1 PRARA
6 VRPTGRRARRRVQR
20 QHARGSRQLLH
31 HAPVRQRCR
40 GPRLPRIRVPRT
52 ALPLRRAR
60 ERTSGRVGRVRPPG
74 IEPVLQVHRGHEPPA
89 LALGLQPQ
97 EHDRQP
103 RRNPARHAGADA
115 RDPAPLLHA
124 QQCGADRR
132 RRRPPRPR
140 VRARPTDVRQ
150 HSSRS
155 RPVHQ
160 ISHPRR
166 AGPPARPSR
175 DRRGTREHR
184 VRAGAVVGSERQEG
198 SAVDIRRRRVLRR
211 DEPGRITVPAPA
223 RGQRPVALG
232 GGELLHARP
241 HGPDH
246 DQRRDHRGQTA
257 PRPRRAQRRD
267 RQVRHAR
274 LLQRVR
280 RRTPEAAA
288 CRRHRA
294 RPRARVGVRAPTRI
308 LVVGGGS
315 RLLPG
320 LRGQH
325 GASNARRSA
334 TLRADVHRRQAARGG
349 RAHLAGRSPAAPPND
364 GRPAASSRA
373 VPDGSAAMTPRVAA
387 IACAL
392 ALGASSAGGGV
403 AAAVPR
409 PHAPPADTL
418 TTSFDVSGVHVILRR
433 NPANDVVAVNLY
445 LLGGTR
451 GLTDSTVGIAP
462 MMLWVSERGTQH
474 YSREALRLKTAELG
488 SSIVVEPQPDWTMF
502 GFRGIRSTFDS
513 TWVVFADRLMH
524 PTLDSA
530 DVELT
535 RSQVA
540 SGVRERRDS
549 PDDWVEYLADSVAFP
564 GTPYGLAASGTER
577 SIASISAA
585 DLRHFRDTALVT
597 SRMLVVVVGNVDS
610 AQVARDVQ
618 RTLGTLPAG
627 TYRWTAIPAGMAAD
641 TSGDPAVPGTPSPVV
656 LEQRSLPTNYILGYY
671 NGPAATSP
679 DYQALRVAN

>member
-1 PRARA
+1 M
-6 VRPTGRRARRRVQR
+6 T
-20 QHARGSRQLLH
+20 
-31 HAPVRQRCR
+31 
-40 GPRLPRIRVPRT
+40 
-52 ALPLRRAR
+52 
-60 ERTSGRVGRVRPPG
+60 
-74 IEPVLQVHRGHEPPA
+74 
-89 LALGLQPQ
+89 
-97 EHDRQP
+97 
-103 RRNPARHAGADA
+103 
-115 RDPAPLLHA
+115 
-124 QQCGADRR
+124 
-132 RRRPPRPR
+132 
-140 VRARPTDVRQ
+140 
-150 HSSRS
+150 
-155 RPVHQ
+155 
-160 ISHPRR
+160 
-166 AGPPARPSR
+166 
-175 DRRGTREHR
+175 
-184 VRAGAVVGSERQEG
+184 
-198 SAVDIRRRRVLRR
+198 
-211 DEPGRITVPAPA
+211 
-223 RGQRPVALG
+223 
-232 GGELLHARP
+232 
-241 HGPDH
+241 
-246 DQRRDHRGQTA
+246 
-257 PRPRRAQRRD
+257 
-267 RQVRHAR
+267 AR
-274 LLQRVR
+274 L
-280 RRTPEAAA
+280 
-288 CRRHRA
+288 
-294 RPRARVGVRAPTRI
+294 
-308 LVVGGGS
+308 
-315 RLLPG
+315 
-320 LRGQH
+320 
-325 GASNARRSA
+325 
-334 TLRADVHRRQAARGG
+334 
-349 RAHLAGRSPAAPPND
+349 
-364 GRPAASSRA
+364 
-373 VPDGSAAMTPRVAA
+373 AA
-387 IACAL
+387 IAIAAL
-392 ALGASSAGGGV
+392 LSSAGGG
-403 AAAVPR
+403 AAAALPR
-409 PHAPPADTL
+409 PHTPPADSL

-433 NPANDVVAVNLY
+433 NAANDVVAVNLY

-627 TYRWTAIPAGMAAD
+627 TYRWTAIPAGMASD
-641 TSGDPAVPGTPSPVV
+641 TSGDPGVPGTPSPVV

-679 DYQALRVAN
+679 DYQALRVATAVLSGRLFAEVRSRRNLTYAVEAPFLERAVAAGGLYVTTVYPDSVLGIMREQVHELQHGLVDTDNLHVIVAQFLTEYFLNNETNDQQANFLARAQLYRGDWHAADDFASELQRVTPQDVQRAARRYMHDIRFAYLGDTSHVSRALLAGF